1 MPAGGAPQAPLEKE
15 QGAVQQ
21 EEALAEGEAPP
32 ANMDITAQAQE
43 MAAQEAAQGEAPAQQ
58 GAQQPRGHTI
68 KNPYMLLPKDVNYG
82 RMTGQRR
89 KTQTEVDYDAGM
101 VFDVLATNNPI
112 FKLVRDELLGKRKS
126 GS

>member
-21 EEALAEGEAPP
+21 EELLDEGQAPP
-32 ANMDITAQAQE
+32 ANMDVAAQAQE
-43 MAAQEAAQGEAPAQQ
+43 MVAGAVAPEAAVAQPGQQ
-58 GAQQPRGHTI
+58 GYTV